1 MELLEKGSYKRIF
14 RIVWWNFRFEVLGHE
29 GAVRQINSLGS
40 RKDLDEFIMSYYI
53 VDLLLKHPSSNV
65 EQQN

>member
-1 MELLEKGSYKRIF
+1 MELLEKGSNKRIF
-14 RIVWWNFRFEVLGHE
+14 RIVLWNFRFEVLGHE